1 MVLHE
6 AFGIETGMMT
16 TIHASTSSQ
25 KVLDGFSSKDIRSG
39 ECIVSGKCACAE
51 LQADLSWATLFP
63 HPQEQHK
70 QSSKSSP
77 NSRANFTVRPPSI
90 LLRMRFKADGKGIS
104 IRVPVTNVSLVD
116 LTVRLETPI
125 ASKDELINAFRLASA
140 GPLAGVLRVS
150 DEKLVSSDYLSSTES
165 SIIDADATVM
175 LDDRTC
181 KIVAWY
187 DNEYGFAS
195 RSKFSPPLV

>member
-1 MVLHE
+1 M
-6 AFGIETGMMT
+6 GNI
-16 TIHASTSSQ
+16 IPASTGAAQ
-25 KVLDGFSSKDIRSG
+25 AVVKVLPELK
-39 ECIVSGKCACAE
+39 GKFHGQFHSHSHLCS
-51 LQADLSWATLFP
+51 DFP
-63 HPQEQHK
+63 
-70 QSSKSSP
+70 
-77 NSRANFTVRPPSI
+77 NVV
-90 LLRMRFKADGKGIS
+90 GIS

-116 LTVRLETPI
+116 LTVRLQSPI
-125 ASKDELINAFRLASA
+125 ASKEELMNAFRLASA

-175 LDDRTC
+175 LDERTC

-195 RSKFSPPLV
+195 RSEYGLIRWCNG